1 MNQMLPVNQYISHFT
16 EVWEKCPDNLFVC
29 RKYSQAEQSERE
41 SGFDRLQAK
50 MKGMQPRNKRMAMH
64 EEKAAGIFFPLFR
77 SFMENIFDYEPDQLD
92 IILSDSFRNVSKD
105 FYYQAREFGPEL
117 TAENLYQGLRNVW
130 IMNGVQLK
138 MDLPVEITP
147 SVFAY
152 SMIYPYSDNLLDDPA
167 VSEGEKKAFSQR
179 FNRRLHGEPVEP
191 CNHTEKQLF
200 LLVGMIESQYP
211 REYYPKVY
219 ESLYAIQRGQT
230 RSLSL
235 IDCNGM
241 PEAEIREI
249 CFEKGGASV
258 LADGYLVAGRL
269 TQVQEQALF
278 GYGIY
283 LQLLDDVQDAR
294 EDAEA
299 STKTLFSGMYG
310 KRSLDSMLN
319 RTIHFG
325 RIALKEMSCFG
336 GSKSETMIRLMNRSI
351 EMMAVESA
359 GLNPGSWSDEYLA
372 ALEEYSPLRFEF
384 LRQKKSQ
391 SKSQRLALFKKYFE
405 QSPSSWPVIQ
415 KSSKAS

>member
-1 MNQMLPVNQYISHFT
+1 MLPVNQYISHFT
-16 EVWEKCPDNLFVC
+16 DVWEKSPDSLFVC
-29 RKYSQAEQSERE
+29 RRYSVAEQSERE
-41 SGFDRLQAK
+41 SEFNRIQGK
-50 MKGMQPRNKRMAMH
+50 MKSMQPRNKRVAVN
-64 EEKAAGIFFPLFR
+64 EAKAAGIFFPLFR
-77 SFMENIFDYEPDQLD
+77 SFMENVFDFDPDQLD
-92 IILSDSFRNVSKD
+92 IILSGSFKNVSKD
-105 FYYQAREFGPEL
+105 FYYRAREFGPEL

-130 IMNGVQLK
+130 IMNGIQLM

-152 SMIYPYSDNLLDDPA
+152 SMIYPYSDNLLDDPS
-167 VSEGEKKAFSQR
+167 VSENEKKAFSVR
-179 FNRRLHGEPVEP
+179 FNRRLHGETVEP
-191 CNHTEKQLF
+191 VSHTEKQLY
-200 LLVGMIESQYP
+200 LLVEMIELQYP
-211 REYYPKVY
+211 RIQFPNVY

-235 IDCNGM
+235 INCNGM

-299 STKTLFSGMYG
+299 STKTLFSGMYE
-310 KRSLDSMLN
+310 KRCLDSMLN

-325 RIALKEMSCFG
+325 RIALQEMSCFG
-336 GSKSETMIRLMNRSI
+336 SDKSATMLRLMNRSI
-351 EMMAVESA
+351 ETMAVESA
-359 GLNPGSWSDEYLA
+359 GLNPGSWSEEYLA
-372 ALEEYSPLRFEF
+372 ILEEYSPMRFEF

-391 SKSQRLALFKKYFE
+391 SKSQRLSLFKKYFE
-405 QSPSSWPVIQ
+405 QAPAAWPVIQ

>member
-1 MNQMLPVNQYISHFT
+1 MLPVNQYINHFT
-16 EVWEKCPDNLFVC
+16 EVWEKSPDSLFLC
-29 RKYSQAEQSERE
+29 RRYSVAEQSERE
-41 SGFDRLQAK
+41 SEFNRIQGK
-50 MKGMQPRNKRMAMH
+50 MKSLQPRKKRFALN
-64 EEKAAGIFFPLFR
+64 EEKAAGMFFPLFR
-77 SFMENIFDYEPDQLD
+77 SFMESIFDFEPEQLD
-92 IILSDSFRNVSKD
+92 IILSGSFKNVSRD

-130 IMNGVQLK
+130 IMNGIQLK

-147 SVFAY
+147 SVLAY

-167 VSEGEKKAFSQR
+167 LSENEKKAFSVR
-179 FNRRLHGEPVEP
+179 FNRRLHGEMVEP
-191 CNHTEKQLF
+191 VSYTEKQLF
-200 LLVGMIESQYP
+200 LLVEMIELQYP
-211 REYYPKVY
+211 RKQFPNVY

-235 IDCNGM
+235 INCNGM

-258 LADGYLVAGRL
+258 LADGYLVAGHL

-283 LQLLDDVQDAR
+283 LQLLDDVQDAK

-310 KRSLDSMLN
+310 KHCLDLMLN

-325 RIALKEMSCFG
+325 RTALQEMSCFG
-336 GSKSETMIRLMNRSI
+336 SDKSATMLRLMNRSI
-351 EMMAVESA
+351 ETMAVESA
-359 GLNPGSWSDEYLA
+359 GLNPGSWSEEYLS

-384 LRQKKSQ
+384 IRQKKSQ
-391 SKSQRLALFKKYFE
+391 SKSHRLSMFKKYFD
-405 QSPSSWPVIQ
+405 QAPANWPVIQ

>member
-16 EVWEKCPDNLFVC
+16 EVWEKSPDYLFVC
-29 RKYSQAEQSERE
+29 RKYLQAEQSERE
-41 SGFDRLQAK
+41 SGFNRIQAK
-50 MKGMQPRNKRMAMH
+50 LKSIQPRNKRMAVQ
-64 EEKAAGIFFPLFR
+64 EEKAAGIFFPVFR

-92 IILSDSFRNVSKD
+92 IILSDSFRNVSRD
-105 FYYQAREFGPEL
+105 FFHQAREFGPEL
-117 TAENLYQGLRNVW
+117 TSENLYQGLRNVW
-130 IMNGVQLK
+130 IMNGIQLM
-138 MDLPVEITP
+138 MDLPVEITS

-179 FNRRLHGEPVEP
+179 FNRRLHGESVEP

-200 LLVGMIESQYP
+200 LLVEMIESQYP
-211 REYYPKVY
+211 REQYPKVY

-235 IDCNGM
+235 SGCNRM
-241 PEAEIREI
+241 TDAEIREI

-258 LADGYLVAGRL
+258 LADGYLVAGNL
-269 TQVQEQALF
+269 TQIEEQALF

-299 STKTLFSGMYG
+299 STQTLFSG
-310 KRSLDSMLN
+310 RHANHSLDSLLN

-325 RIALKEMSCFG
+325 RNALQKMACFK
-336 GSKSETMIRLMNRSI
+336 SNNSETMIRLMNRSI
-351 EMMAVESA
+351 EMMAVESV
-359 GLNPGSWSDEYLA
+359 GLNPGSWSEEYLT

-405 QSPSSWPVIQ
+405 QTPSGWPVIQ